1 MIRLIVKAMLIIA
14 LTTSQALAGAICDT
28 PIVWGWNDYK
38 PYSYRATTEQL
49 VGLDIDLTRVILQ
62 GADCAYETQEIPARR
77 ALKMLEAGEIDLVAA
92 ASMTPDRENYGYFSV
107 PYRNERIVM
116 FARRDDK
123 AAATIKSFGD
133 VATGHLR
140 VAAGDGGSYGSD
152 YDTSRHQLQA
162 AGLLTLNA
170 SLEQRLQL
178 LAGHRVDLVIE
189 DEVAGA
195 STARALG
202 LADRLQVVGP
212 PLNDQ
217 PVRLLF
223 SRKSVRPALISAI
236 NDTIDRLRSS
246 PAYAAILARYSSLGQ

>member
-1 MIRLIVKAMLIIA
+1 M
-14 LTTSQALAGAICDT
+14 
-28 PIVWGWNDYK
+28 
-38 PYSYRATTEQL
+38 
-49 VGLDIDLTRVILQ
+49 
-62 GADCAYETQEIPARR
+62 
-77 ALKMLEAGEIDLVAA
+77 
-92 ASMTPDRENYGYFSV
+92 
-107 PYRNERIVM
+107 
-116 FARRDDK
+116 
-123 AAATIKSFGD
+123 
-133 VATGHLR
+133 
-140 VAAGDGGSYGSD
+140 
-152 YDTSRHQLQA
+152 QA